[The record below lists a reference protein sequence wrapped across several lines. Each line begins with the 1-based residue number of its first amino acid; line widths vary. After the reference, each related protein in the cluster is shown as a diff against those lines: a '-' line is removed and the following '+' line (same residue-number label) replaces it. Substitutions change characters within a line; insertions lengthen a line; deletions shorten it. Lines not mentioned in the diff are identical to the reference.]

1 MTSLHPGITAVV
13 VDEVDLEVVEV
24 EAGDEEVS
32 KPIRTRYSGHV
43 TGYRPIRDQRFLA
56 RSVPVESRYLLILS
70 VPRLYL
76 PVVKLS

>member
-1 MTSLHPGITAVV
+1 MV

-43 TGYRPIRDQRFLA
+43 TGYQPIRDQY
-56 RSVPVESRYLLILS
+56 RSVPGRSPDRARTHV
-70 VPRLYL
+70 
-76 PVVKLS
+76 